1 MTVGELRSTLP
12 VGYFRDNVGIDVM
25 IAMACPLTR
34 CFVSFPPLVVTRNE
48 VGKSTV
54 QR

>member
-12 VGYFRDNVGIDVM
+12 VGYFRDNDGIEVM
-25 IAMACPLTR
+25 ISMASQLTR
-34 CFVSFPPLVVTRNE
+34 CFVSFQPLMITRNE
-48 VGKSTV
+48 VGKSSV